1 MKSLFYKDFAL
12 NKGAFAALTVCYAFI
27 IVINLMSGENDDIAS
42 MLMFQSFMLAFATQ
56 FLGTTFIQN
65 DELQKWESKS
75 RAFPIKRLNLI
86 AEKYILAFIVLIVS
100 GAVHGL
106 SAYLFTHDKNIVIA
120 IIYIFIVFMLIQA
133 VEMPFMYKF
142 GVQLGS
148 SIKFIS
154 ILAIILAFLGFTLFA
169 KNIGET
175 VLNIFQSLSRFSTE
189 KDLTAVIGAVLGII
203 LLSFGITNLIMRKPK

>member
-12 NKGAFAALTVCYAFI
+12 NKGAFAALTALYSII

-42 MLMFQSFMLAFATQ
+42 MLMFQSFMLAFAAQ

-154 ILAIILAFLGFTLFA
+154 ILAIILAFLGFILFA

-175 VLNIFQSLSRFSTE
+175 ILNIFQALSGFSAE

-203 LLSFGITNLIMRKPK
+203 LLSFVITNLIMRKPK

>member
-27 IVINLMSGENDDIAS
+27 IVINLMSGGNDDIAS
-42 MLMFQSFMLAFATQ
+42 MLMFQGFMIAFAAQ
-56 FLGTTFIQN
+56 FTGTVFIQS

-75 RAFPIKRLNLI
+75 HAFPIKRLNFI
-86 AEKYILAFIVLIVS
+86 AEKYILAFAVLIIV

-106 SAYLFTHDKNIVIA
+106 SAYLLTHDKSIVIT
-120 IIYIFIVFMLIQA
+120 IVYIFLIFMLIQA

-154 ILAIILAFLGFTLFA
+154 ILAIFLAFLGFTLFA

-175 VLNIFQSLSRFSTE
+175 VFIIFEAISKFSAE
-189 KDLTAVIGAVLGII
+189 KDLPAVLGAVFSII